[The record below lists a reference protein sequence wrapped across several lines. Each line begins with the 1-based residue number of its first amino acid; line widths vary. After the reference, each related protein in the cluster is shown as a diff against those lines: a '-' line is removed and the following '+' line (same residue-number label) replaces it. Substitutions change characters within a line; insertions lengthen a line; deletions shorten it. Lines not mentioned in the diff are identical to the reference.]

1 MNVSHVVRQTRAT
14 TSSDALEHEHY
25 WHPAVRNKQ
34 LKQGRIAQHSICIV
48 YVGEGISVILDPR
61 MRWYLFRKPRAP
73 T

>member
-34 LKQGRIAQHSICIV
+34 LKQGRIAQHSIGIV
-48 YVGEGISVILDPR
+48 YAGEGIPVILDSR
-61 MRWYLFRKPRAP
+61 MK
-73 T
+73 